1 MIKTTSCTPLNGYLP
16 AELHRAN
23 YSLGMLPRR
32 FVYLVLEAHNGYT
45 LRRHC
50 AILLSAMRNNEQTRS
65 LVASPTT
72 FVYLLM
78 VSLQ

>member
-1 MIKTTSCTPLNGYLP
+1 
-16 AELHRAN
+16 
-23 YSLGMLPRR
+23 
-32 FVYLVLEAHNGYT
+32 VLEVHNGYT

-50 AILLSAMRNNEQTRS
+50 AILLSAMRNNEQSLSLS
-65 LVASPTT
+65 LVAMPNT

>member
-1 MIKTTSCTPLNGYLP
+1 
-16 AELHRAN
+16 
-23 YSLGMLPRR
+23 
-32 FVYLVLEAHNGYT
+32 VLEAHNGYT

-50 AILLSAMRNNEQTRS
+50 AILLSAMRNNEQSRS
-65 LVASPTT
+65 LLRAMTTT